1 MQLTIKYEP
10 GEDGWVI
17 ASIPQI
23 PGAVSQGRN
32 RGEARRMVLDALTT
46 LLSTDGLEDV
56 GEFEELRFELV
67 A

>member
-10 GEDGWVI
+10 GEDGWVV

-32 RGEARRMVLDALTT
+32 RDEARQMVLDALTT
-46 LLSTDGLEDV
+46 LLSTDGLENV

>member
-32 RGEARRMVLDALTT
+32 RDEARQMVLDALTT
-46 LLSTDGLEDV
+46 LLSTDGLENV

>member
-1 MQLTIKYEP
+1 MQLTIKYEA

-23 PGAVSQGRN
+23 PGAVSQGRD
-32 RGEARRMVLDALTT
+32 REEARAMVLDALST
-46 LLSTDGLEDV
+46 LLAPDRATNAD
-56 GEFEELRFELV
+56 EFEELRFELI